1 MNIPDYWGVG
11 KGSPFKAI
19 KIQPNKKTKSAI
31 TSLDQGHHW
40 NSQFWANGKQFS
52 WTKGGEEFSWTKN
65 KAIPKKDMNYKQ
77 ANQFFSLTPIGDA
90 DRDGVPNWRDCRP
103 YDSSR
108 QGKHFDAFKEKVGGV
123 AGKVKEA
130 TGKVKEK
137 FQTSLTDFPD
147 VEKPDVTPAVQ
158 PIPPTPKSPPRA
170 KPKKRRSKKTDTS
183 TFETSYTVE
192 GDESGAEPLSPAPDT
207 SKKPDWYMFVK
218 FANRKWE
225 QVAVLPQNQIK
236 GAVED
241 FKRNFPN
248 VEDIQVSQ
256 NLALLG
262 KLNRKLA
269 IQHAKET
276 VSDYAERQQF
286 KKHIKEGLGIK
297 KDTDIQS
304 LRRRMGGLESGMQRP
319 VRMPMMGS
327 APRIGMGGAPPVG
340 LVMPPSSLRGAVGGG
355 GGGVPQTQ
363 TTTASPQQTVKISI
377 PQAFGGPQTVGTPL
391 VQTEPEDVLPESEET
406 ELLEEHIP
414 EEHKRKVPP
423 GAQEYAPVTREQSSI
438 SRPLLRAP
446 YQDQRPTGM
455 GMGMGGR
462 ITEGRMLP
470 PPSGEGSSRPVG
482 MMPIA
487 EFRQAPPIR
496 FMTFG
501 RKVKE

>member
-1 MNIPDYWGVG
+1 M
-11 KGSPFKAI
+11 
-19 KIQPNKKTKSAI
+19 
-31 TSLDQGHHW
+31 
-40 NSQFWANGKQFS
+40 
-52 WTKGGEEFSWTKN
+52 
-65 KAIPKKDMNYKQ
+65 
-77 ANQFFSLTPIGDA
+77 
-90 DRDGVPNWRDCRP
+90 
-103 YDSSR
+103 
-108 QGKHFDAFKEKVGGV
+108 
-123 AGKVKEA
+123 
-130 TGKVKEK
+130 
-137 FQTSLTDFPD
+137 
-147 VEKPDVTPAVQ
+147 
-158 PIPPTPKSPPRA
+158 
-170 KPKKRRSKKTDTS
+170 
-183 TFETSYTVE
+183 
-192 GDESGAEPLSPAPDT
+192 
-207 SKKPDWYMFVK
+207 
-218 FANRKWE
+218 
-225 QVAVLPQNQIK
+225 
-236 GAVED
+236 
-241 FKRNFPN
+241 
-248 VEDIQVSQ
+248 
-256 NLALLG
+256 LG

-304 LRRRMGGLESGMQRP
+304 LRRRTSGLGSGMQRP
-319 VRMPMMGS
+319 VRMPMMG
-327 APRIGMGGAPPVG
+327 RTPPVG
-340 LVMPPSSLRGAVGGG
+340 LVTPPSSLRGAVGGG
-355 GGGVPQTQ
+355 GGGAPQTQ
-363 TTTASPQQTVKISI
+363 TVTATPQQTVKITM
-377 PQAFGGPQTVGTPL
+377 PQAFGAPQSIGTPL

-446 YQDQRPTGM
+446 YQDQVSRPTGM

-482 MMPIA
+482 IIPIA